1 MGRYFKLK
9 WGLTIAAVLFTFYFT
24 SSSARVERY
33 YANGFYK
40 FISIWARRMAGPFP
54 FSIGDI
60 LYITLIIL
68 LIRSLFL
75 FFKRLKQDTR
85 KMIFLGTSLLQ
96 LAWICAVIWLSF
108 QWLWGINYYREDIPK
123 QFNLEKKRTDSAEL
137 DKFASLM
144 LTEVI
149 SNAPAR
155 AYATDQVMILN
166 KSKTLEA
173 YRKLALLYPKL
184 AYSPASFKSSLFGIV
199 GNYMGY
205 SGYFNPLSGEAQLNT
220 HMPAFVQPFTGLHE
234 VAHQLGYAK
243 ESEANFIGFLAAH
256 HSGDSILKYSA
267 SLEMFLFARGAL
279 YRTDSIRSKALS
291 QALPEIAKKDLE
303 TYKNFY
309 RKYQGPVDD
318 LTTWFYSHFL
328 QFNNQPEGMYSY
340 NRGMVYVLRYI
351 LDNKG
356 K

>member
-1 MGRYFKLK
+1 
-9 WGLTIAAVLFTFYFT
+9 
-24 SSSARVERY
+24 
-33 YANGFYK
+33 
-40 FISIWARRMAGPFP
+40 
-54 FSIGDI
+54 
-60 LYITLIIL
+60 
-68 LIRSLFL
+68 
-75 FFKRLKQDTR
+75 
-85 KMIFLGTSLLQ
+85 
-96 LAWICAVIWLSF
+96 
-108 QWLWGINYYREDIPK
+108 
-123 QFNLEKKRTDSAEL
+123 
-137 DKFASLM
+137 M

-149 SNAPAR
+149 RNAPAR
-155 AYATDQVMILN
+155 THASEQVMILN
-166 KSKTLEA
+166 TPKTLDA
-173 YRKLALLYPKL
+173 YRKLALKYPKL
-184 AYSPASFKSSLFGIV
+184 DYKPSAFKSSLFGVI

-205 SGYFNPLSGEAQLNT
+205 SGYFNPLSGEAQVNT

-279 YRTDSIRSKALS
+279 YRSDSTRSKALRN
-291 QALPEIAKKDLE
+291 ALPDIAKSDLE

-318 LTTWFYSHFL
+318 ITTWFYSHFL
-328 QFNNQPEGMYSY
+328 KFNNQPEGMYSY
-340 NRGMVYVLRYI
+340 NRGMVYALRYI